1 MAFVDV
7 DEVMKDAECFSAFTG
22 NLAGLSD
29 LAILLSGNPIDAVP
43 VVRCKDC
50 KYGKY
55 LRGATADAYTCS
67 LGWGLSGIVAEKDF
81 CSYGNRKDG
90 ADRE

>member
-1 MAFVDV
+1 MRLIDTKPLEHLRYTHIVQFWDG
-7 DEVMKDAECFSAFTG
+7 KLLRS
-22 NLAGLSD
+22 LPLSE
-29 LAILLSGNPIDAVP
+29 APTIDAVP

-50 KYGKY
+50 KHRKY

-81 CSYGNRKDG
+81 CSYGERKDG
-90 ADRE
+90 AEDG